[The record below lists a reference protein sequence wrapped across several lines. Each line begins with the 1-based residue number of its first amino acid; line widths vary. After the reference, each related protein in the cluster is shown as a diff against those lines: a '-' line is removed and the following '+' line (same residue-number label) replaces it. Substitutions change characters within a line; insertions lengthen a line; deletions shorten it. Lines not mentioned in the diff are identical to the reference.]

1 MESSIRD
8 IFFFWNCAG
17 AWKTMISSKND
28 NICLYTK
35 TCKNDNT
42 LFKKWW
48 LGAIYQILMVA
59 HVTLSYSFLVVG
71 FSYHVSFSFHPH
83 LRSTAMPSRPL
94 HAGRSHGPRC
104 LGSWHYNKFPGWS
117 QQGWQRWYL
126 SDEISSDWV
135 EGWEVGGGSTE
146 FGTFGSASSCFFWRC
161 QDQFKPE
168 KIPLL
173 SGFEDVWQILG
184 VKSIPCTVL
193 KTCEGFIRIPHSQKY
208 IHIPSC
214 DPSWLYQ
221 NKGEVRSYIVPTG
234 KCMST
239 TCKDS
244 IHRHLHGTMGGK
256 QMKAG
261 PKPV

>member
-1 MESSIRD
+1 MSYSQNLGWWRVVFGT
-8 IFFFWNCAG
+8 FFFWNCAG

-83 LRSTAMPSRPL
+83 LSSTAMPSRPL

-104 LGSWHYNKFPGWS
+104 LGSWLYKKFPGWS
-117 QQGWQRWYL
+117 QQRWQQWYL

-146 FGTFGSASSCFFWRC
+146 FGTFGSASSGVVRTSSNQKRYHFC
-161 QDQFKPE
+161 
-168 KIPLL
+168 
-173 SGFEDVWQILG
+173 LG
-184 VKSIPCTVL
+184 L
-193 KTCEGFIRIPHSQKY
+193 RMFG
-208 IHIPSC
+208 
-214 DPSWLYQ
+214 
-221 NKGEVRSYIVPTG
+221 RS
-234 KCMST
+234 
-239 TCKDS
+239 
-244 IHRHLHGTMGGK
+244 
-256 QMKAG
+256 
-261 PKPV
+261 